1 MTLVGHGDG
10 SFVPRKL
17 GQKNRPRVPNYDKIF
32 GALLVRRLCIIYLIK
47 QKTGILYP
55 EDREKEVE
63 FMKKRIENNSGRYTS
78 CLNQKTH

>member
-1 MTLVGHGDG
+1 MKFID
-10 SFVPRKL
+10 S
-17 GQKNRPRVPNYDKIF
+17 

-63 FMKKRIENNSGRYTS
+63 FMKKRIALMAAVVLDFIKENNSGRYTS